1 MAHQQ
6 FASGIEACNTSADEC
21 DHCTVACLPLWK
33 RSAPLPPWPLLML
46 TALMAGLLGAQ
57 ANAENPEAANHE
69 AMDMAPTESAMD
81 QGGHQGMSHDMMM
94 PSQFGPYA
102 MTREG
107 SGTSWQPDATPHT
120 GLMWEAGDWM
130 LMAHGFANAVYDHQ
144 GGPRGDDKAFVNS
157 MAMLMA
163 QRPALGGTMGFR
175 AMVSLDPLMGKDGYP
190 LLFQTGETADGMKPL
205 VDRQHPHD
213 AFMEL
218 SVTHSHPVG
227 NKGAVYLYAGLPG
240 EPALGP
246 PAFMHRFSG
255 MRNPEAPLTHH
266 WLDSTHIT
274 FGVVTLGASQGPW
287 KLEVSS
293 FNGREPD
300 DSRWNIETRKFDSW
314 STRLSYNPT
323 PNWAFEIS
331 HGDLD
336 SPEALEPD
344 TSIQRHIASAMHHM
358 QWGPGEMQTTLA
370 WGRND
375 KRSPAGKKKL
385 DGVLLESAY
394 VFKDTHTL
402 FGRYDRVENDELFD
416 SGSPLADRNFTIDKL
431 SLGYIYDFART
442 GPVAWGVGGLVSG
455 YRKPAAL
462 DAVYGDKPRSYMV
475 FLQGRL

>member
-1 MAHQQ
+1 MI
-6 FASGIEACNTSADEC
+6 SLS
-21 DHCTVACLPLWK
+21 LW
-33 RSAPLPPWPLLML
+33 RRWAPLRPLKLSLFLVAWM
-46 TALMAGLLGAQ
+46 TGLSSIPAK
-57 ANAENPEAANHE
+57 AEPHE
-69 AMDMAPTESAMD
+69 SMDGRSSMGAMDSKGE
-81 QGGHQGMSHDMMM
+81 QGMSHDMMM
-94 PSQFGPYA
+94 RSQFGPYA

-107 SGTSWQPDATPHT
+107 SGTSWQPEATPMA
-120 GLMWEAGDWM
+120 GLMKQSGEWM
-130 LMAHGFANAVYDHQ
+130 LMAHGFANAIYDHQ

-157 MAMLMA
+157 MAMFMA
-163 QRPALGGTMGFR
+163 QRPALGGTLGLR

-190 LLFQTGETADGMKPL
+190 LLFQTGETADGATPL

-218 SVTHSHPVG
+218 AIAHSHPLG
-227 NKGAVYLYAGLPG
+227 DNGALFVYAGLPG

-274 FGVVTLGASQGPW
+274 FGVVTLGTSQGPW
-287 KLEVSS
+287 KLEASS

-300 DSRWNIETRKFDSW
+300 QSRWNIETRSFDSW
-314 STRLSYNPT
+314 SARLSYNPT
-323 PNWAFEIS
+323 PNWALEIS

-358 QWGPGEMQTTLA
+358 ELGSGEMQTTLA

-375 KRSPAGKKKL
+375 KRSPTERKKQ
-385 DGVLLESAY
+385 DGYLLESTY
-394 VFKDTHTL
+394 VLKDTHSF
-402 FGRYDRVENDELFD
+402 FGRYDQIETDELFET
-416 SGSPLADRNFTIDKL
+416 GSPLPGQDFLIHKL

-442 GPVAWGVGGLVSG
+442 GPVAWGVGGLISAYDTPSV
-455 YRKPAAL
+455 L
-462 DAVYGDKPRSYMV
+462 DPFYGKELRSYLV